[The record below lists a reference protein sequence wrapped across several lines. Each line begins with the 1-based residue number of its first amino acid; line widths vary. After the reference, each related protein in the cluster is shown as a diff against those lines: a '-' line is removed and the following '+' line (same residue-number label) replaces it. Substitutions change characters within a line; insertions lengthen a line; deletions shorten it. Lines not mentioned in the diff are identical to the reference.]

1 MRGQNTERATIQVG
15 TSDFDGGERARVEA
29 RRLAA
34 VRRYQI
40 LDTPPEPLFDR
51 LTRVAALALN
61 APAALIS
68 IIDADRIWF
77 KSRVGIDLDEMARD
91 GKLCTAVLESPGPL
105 VVTDAA
111 VDPLTMFNPL
121 VTGEFGLR
129 FFCGVALRTDDGYNV
144 GSLCVLDREPRSP
157 EPWQLSLL
165 EELAGVVIHEIV
177 QRLTVRRVE
186 SETRLRRI
194 AESQRARAERD
205 ARTDVLTGLRN
216 RRALEAD
223 LEVLDRLP
231 AAEAPHGI
239 VALLDIDDLKLTND
253 TRGHAAGDR
262 YLRDVADELRAWF
275 RESDGIYRIGGDEF
289 ALVVRG
295 SGVDVAAVK
304 DRLRAVIDRLRRIG
318 HLQAGASAGVAAFS
332 KTDGNPRA
340 ALQLADVLMYA
351 EKHRKRTAG

>member
-1 MRGQNTERATIQVG
+1 MTDSERGELVR
-15 TSDFDGGERARVEA
+15 FEA

-34 VRRYQI
+34 VRRYEI
-40 LDTPPEPLFDR
+40 LDTPPEAPFDR
-51 LTRVAALALN
+51 LTRVAALAFN
-61 APAALIS
+61 VPTALLS

-77 KSRVGIDLDEMARD
+77 KSKIGLDVDEMARD
-91 GKLCTAVLESPGPL
+91 SGLCTAVIESNGP
-105 VVTDAA
+105 VVVRDASTDSR
-111 VDPLTMFNPL
+111 TMFNPM

-129 FFCGVALRTDDGYNV
+129 FYCGVPLRTEDDYAL
-144 GSLCVLDREPRSP
+144 GSLCVLDRSPREP
-157 EPWQLSLL
+157 EPWQLLLL
-165 EELAGVVIHEIV
+165 EELAGIAVHEIGI
-177 QRLTVRRVE
+177 RLAVRRIE

-231 AAEAPHGI
+231 IAQAPSGI
-239 VALLDIDDLKLTND
+239 VALLDIDDLKMTND

-289 ALVVRG
+289 ALVVR
-295 SGVDVAAVK
+295 SAGVDVAAVK

-332 KTDGNPRA
+332 KTDGAPRA

-351 EKHRKRTAG
+351 EKHRKRTAS